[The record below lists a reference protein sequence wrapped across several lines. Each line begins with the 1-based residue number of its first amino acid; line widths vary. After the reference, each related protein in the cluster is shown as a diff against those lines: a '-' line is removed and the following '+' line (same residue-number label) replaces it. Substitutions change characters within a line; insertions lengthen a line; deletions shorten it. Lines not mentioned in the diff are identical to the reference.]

1 MGQELVNG
9 EEQKKSRGREQ
20 KKGSGGRKK
29 KVQGV
34 RFRAPAILPVREVG
48 LAVRLG
54 GYGKSPNNQP
64 LVIRSAGGPELLS
77 SRGS

>member
-9 EEQKKSRGREQ
+9 EEQKRAEGERAKKRFRGQE
-20 KKGSGGRKK
+20 K

-34 RFRAPAILPVREVG
+34 RFRAPAILPLREVG